1 MRPTDLSI
9 LNTNTKE
16 VKLSNFEE
24 DKQRSIAI
32 SVALN
37 NSATLA
43 AALVDADS
51 TADTVLGDYANISS
65 TLVALVLDHHGIGTT
80 RAETIVSD
88 VFPGSTPVQQWPGSA
103 SPNPAQVPIVIAMPA
118 AIPGAKDPDWLW
130 RDFLGDPSG
139 WYDNR
144 VGKKNP
150 SGPDFASK
158 KHLNEKGFKEGLWLT
173 GKFPLTAWVKTEL
186 QQRGYIS

>member
-1 MRPTDLSI
+1 
-9 LNTNTKE
+9 
-16 VKLSNFEE
+16 LSNFEE

-65 TLVALVLDHHGIGTT
+65 TLVALVLDHHGIGEK
-80 RAETIVSD
+80 RAVDIVSD
-88 VFPGSTPVQQWPGSA
+88 VFPGSTILRAGTVPNTTDLTQPIYPPQAAQQPQQAGTPV
-103 SPNPAQVPIVIAMPA
+103 PAV
-118 AIPGAKDPDWLW
+118 IPGAKDPDWLW

>member
-1 MRPTDLSI
+1 
-9 LNTNTKE
+9 
-16 VKLSNFEE
+16 LSNFEE
-24 DKQRSIAI
+24 DKQRSIAV

-37 NSATLA
+37 NSAVIV
-43 AALVDADS
+43 AALATHDT
-51 TADTVLGDYANISS
+51 TADDMIRDYATVS
-65 TLVALVLDHHGIGTT
+65 TSLVAIVLDHHGIGEK
-80 RAETIVSD
+80 RAVDIVSD
-88 VFPGSTPVQQWPGSA
+88 VFPGATVVSTPEFQRALESARSDLQSPYQSAPAVQAGTPV
-103 SPNPAQVPIVIAMPA
+103 PAV
-118 AIPGAKDPDWLW
+118 IPGAKDPDWLW

>member
-1 MRPTDLSI
+1 
-9 LNTNTKE
+9 
-16 VKLSNFEE
+16 
-24 DKQRSIAI
+24 
-32 SVALN
+32 
-37 NSATLA
+37 
-43 AALVDADS
+43 
-51 TADTVLGDYANISS
+51 
-65 TLVALVLDHHGIGTT
+65 
-80 RAETIVSD
+80 
-88 VFPGSTPVQQWPGSA
+88 
-103 SPNPAQVPIVIAMPA
+103 
-118 AIPGAKDPDWLW
+118 LW